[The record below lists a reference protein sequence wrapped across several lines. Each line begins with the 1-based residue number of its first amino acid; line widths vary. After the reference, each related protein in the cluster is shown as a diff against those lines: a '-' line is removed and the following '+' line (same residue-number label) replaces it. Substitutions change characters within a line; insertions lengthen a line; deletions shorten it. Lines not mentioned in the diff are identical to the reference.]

1 MIKKKVI
8 TLELV
13 NDPDAIIR
21 LQELTI
27 ENLKKQNIDEDFLDF
42 QEDILK
48 CLKVIRQ
55 IDIVDMTGLNKN

>member
-1 MIKKKVI
+1 MKNKVI

-13 NDPDAIIR
+13 NTPDALIR
-21 LQELTI
+21 LQELAVK
-27 ENLKKQNIDEDFLDF
+27 NLKKQNVDEDFLDF

-55 IDIVDMTGLNKN
+55 MNIVDITGLNKN

>member
-1 MIKKKVI
+1 MKNKVI

-13 NDPDAIIR
+13 NAPDTLIR
-21 LQELTI
+21 LQELTVK
-27 ENLKKQNIDEDFLDF
+27 NLKKQNMDEDFLDF

-55 IDIVDMTGLNKN
+55 MNIVDITGLNKN

>member
-1 MIKKKVI
+1 MKNKVI

-13 NDPDAIIR
+13 NAPDTLIR
-21 LQELTI
+21 LQELTVK
-27 ENLKKQNIDEDFLDF
+27 NLKKQNMDEDFLDF

-55 IDIVDMTGLNKN
+55 MNIVDITGLDKN

>member
-1 MIKKKVI
+1 MKSKVI

-13 NDPDAIIR
+13 NTPDALIR
-21 LQELTI
+21 LQELAVK
-27 ENLKKQNIDEDFLDF
+27 NLKKQNMDEDFLDF

-55 IDIVDMTGLNKN
+55 MNIVDITGLNKN

>member
-1 MIKKKVI
+1 MRRKII

-13 NDPDAIIR
+13 NTPDALIR

-27 ENLKKQNIDEDFLDF
+27 KNLKKQNMDEDFIDF

-48 CLKVIRQ
+48 CLKMVRQ
-55 IDIVDMTGLNKN
+55 MNIVDITGLDKN

>member
-1 MIKKKVI
+1 MKNKVI

-13 NDPDAIIR
+13 NAPDALIR
-21 LQELTI
+21 LQELTVK
-27 ENLKKQNIDEDFLDF
+27 NLKKQNMDEDFLDF

-55 IDIVDMTGLNKN
+55 MNIVDITGLDKN

>member
-1 MIKKKVI
+1 MKNKVI

-13 NDPDAIIR
+13 NTPDALIR
-21 LQELTI
+21 LQELAVK
-27 ENLKKQNIDEDFLDF
+27 NLKKQNMDEDFLDF

-55 IDIVDMTGLNKN
+55 MNIVDITGLNKN

>member
-1 MIKKKVI
+1 MKNKVI

-13 NDPDAIIR
+13 NAPDALIR
-21 LQELTI
+21 LQELTVK
-27 ENLKKQNIDEDFLDF
+27 NLKKQNMDEDFLDF

-55 IDIVDMTGLNKN
+55 MNIVDITGLNKN